1 MAFGDDGRG
10 ERERVVAAAYTKT
23 CLFVL
28 GTWLLVFLFKSVL
41 RWILAS
47 LVKIRA
53 AGRAGCGR

>member
-28 GTWLLVFLFKSVL
+28 GTWLLFFCSKVFY
-41 RWILAS
+41 
-47 LVKIRA
+47 
-53 AGRAGCGR
+53 GGY